1 MFEGEEFFEEM
12 EGHAAAAEA
21 EAQIGIEAEQH
32 EARENHLGR
41 MVWLATWKNRKGY
54 DCSKFR
60 DCDYGSDLT
69 EEQRDEV
76 FDLCDELDAI
86 GSVAFREKYRRFRM
100 FP

>member
-32 EARENHLGR
+32 EAREEHLGR
-41 MVWLATWKNRKGY
+41 MVWLAMWRDYKGY
-54 DCSKFR
+54 DHETFCYS
-60 DCDYGSDLT
+60 DNGSGLT
-69 EEQRDEV
+69 DAEQDEV
-76 FDLCDELDAI
+76 AELCQELDEI
-86 GSVAFREKYRRFRM
+86 GSIQFRKIYGRFKL

>member
-21 EAQIGIEAEQH
+21 EAQIGIDAEQD
-32 EARENHLGR
+32 EAREKHLGR
-41 MVWLATWKNRKGY
+41 MVWLAMWKHHKGY

-60 DCDYGSDLT
+60 DCDYGSDLA
-69 EEQRDEV
+69 EEHLGEV

-86 GSVAFREKYRRFRM
+86 GSVAFREKYDRFRL

>member
-1 MFEGEEFFEEM
+1 MFEGEEFFEEA

-21 EAQIGIEAEQH
+21 EAQIGIEAEQDM
-32 EARENHLGR
+32 AREDHLGR
-41 MVWLATWKNRKGY
+41 MIWLAMWKHHKGY

-69 EEQRDEV
+69 EEQHDEV

-86 GSVAFREKYRRFRM
+86 GSVAFREKYGRFKL